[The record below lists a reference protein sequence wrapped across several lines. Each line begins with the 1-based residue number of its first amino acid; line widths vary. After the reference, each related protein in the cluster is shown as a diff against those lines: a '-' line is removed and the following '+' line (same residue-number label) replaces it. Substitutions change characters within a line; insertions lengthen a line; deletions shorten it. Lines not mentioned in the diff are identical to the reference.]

1 MGVVGGS
8 VEGPTV
14 ADEPPVT
21 EITTATPRVGSHWLD
36 VLGVL
41 WVVAA
46 ACVALVPAFVHGP
59 YFGAF
64 DLLSRTG
71 LTARPGGVIHNA
83 ALGDQVNEVVPWIT
97 LAWTQVHNGHLPLWN
112 PFEALGMPL
121 AFNWG
126 SGAFGLPAL
135 VSYLTPLR
143 AVYWVQILVSL
154 IVGGTGAYFFGR
166 VLRLHPVA
174 CAFAGTTWVLSGPL
188 FGYLGLPD
196 TSVMS
201 WAGWQFAAVVLIFRG
216 THRLRA
222 IALFA
227 VSFAFSILAGNPQ
240 IEVVIALALGVFV
253 VVMLV
258 GRTGALRGSGPI
270 RRPIVDLVVAGI
282 AGGALAAPLVL
293 PGLQLA
299 NASVRNSSFGTTD
312 RSNPVSQL
320 LATVFQSFWGQPISG
335 RFISSQGYL
344 PEQWAYVG
352 AIALALSVVA
362 VAVRWRRPEVVG
374 LAAAV
379 VVTAAASVL
388 QPADRL
394 LEKLPLVG
402 STYWVRGLIPL
413 AFCLAMLAAIGLDAV
428 LRQSERRRAARWGL
442 GAFGAIAVLL
452 GLLWLFGRGS
462 LSPHQAHVRA
472 DSFVWPV
479 VSTVVGLAA
488 FGTLV
493 VIDRRPTGKEWSR
506 KGLRRLSLG
515 CAGVVAGLPDG
526 VPGRSSMPLCLRRVR
541 HRTNRRRESPPCNG
555 RSAPR
560 WSAWA
565 TPRQSSVDLTSE

>member
-1 MGVVGGS
+1 MGVVGRS
-8 VEGPTV
+8 LEGPSV
-14 ADEPPVT
+14 AEEPPAT
-21 EITTATPRVGSHWLD
+21 EIATATPRAGSRWLD

-41 WVVAA
+41 WVIAA

-64 DLLSRTG
+64 DFLSRTG
-71 LTARPGGVIHNA
+71 LTTCPGVVIHNA
-83 ALGDQVNEVVPWIT
+83 AIGDQGDEVVPWIT

-270 RRPIVDLVVAGI
+270 RRPIVDLVVASI

-299 NASVRNSSFGTTD
+299 NASIRN
-312 RSNPVSQL
+312 
-320 LATVFQSFWGQPISG
+320 
-335 RFISSQGYL
+335 
-344 PEQWAYVG
+344 
-352 AIALALSVVA
+352 
-362 VAVRWRRPEVVG
+362 
-374 LAAAV
+374 
-379 VVTAAASVL
+379 TA
-388 QPADRL
+388 R
-394 LEKLPLVG
+394 
-402 STYWVRGLIPL
+402 
-413 AFCLAMLAAIGLDAV
+413 
-428 LRQSERRRAARWGL
+428 
-442 GAFGAIAVLL
+442 
-452 GLLWLFGRGS
+452 
-462 LSPHQAHVRA
+462 
-472 DSFVWPV
+472 
-479 VSTVVGLAA
+479 
-488 FGTLV
+488 
-493 VIDRRPTGKEWSR
+493 
-506 KGLRRLSLG
+506 
-515 CAGVVAGLPDG
+515 
-526 VPGRSSMPLCLRRVR
+526 
-541 HRTNRRRESPPCNG
+541 
-555 RSAPR
+555 
-560 WSAWA
+560 
-565 TPRQSSVDLTSE
+565 